1 MSQNLSRI
9 EDESD
14 SLAPPCGEP
23 DSIINDNRLLT
34 EAVVILNLPSRP
46 KTVVAPNS
54 HFVVEP
60 EPFNDLPPAPPGEGF
75 VNPTNSLSY
84 TDGRSS
90 KFPRTTLTIIRLVDP
105 SFNLPIAYVPQQ
117 PPFNRASSVPNINVP
132 LPTYHTPIL
141 KSIFALPPSPCIL
154 VESDLTLVEDSDLE
168 PLAPPGGGF
177 KTLDHQQ
184 LLHPVNHQASSR
196 FIYTL

>member
-23 DSIINDNRLLT
+23 DSIINVDRLLP
-34 EAVVILNLPSRP
+34 AIGMLLKPRLNLPPRP

-60 EPFNDLPPAPPGEGF
+60 EPFNDLPLAPPGGGF

-105 SFNLPIAYVPQQ
+105 SSNLPIAYVPQQ
-117 PPFNRASSVPNINVP
+117 PPFNRASSVPNITVP
-132 LPTYHTPIL
+132 LMRMINPITIKL
-141 KSIFALPPSPCIL
+141 NSPYLRSRPIAHPFPSPSFL
-154 VESDLTLVEDSDLE
+154 
-168 PLAPPGGGF
+168 
-177 KTLDHQQ
+177 
-184 LLHPVNHQASSR
+184 
-196 FIYTL
+196 